1 LGQLYGLGFQ
11 RDPQGNIIHEN
22 GLPLHTQ
29 EKVSAGSYQPDFR
42 LGWFNSFN
50 YKNINLSFL
59 FDGQVGGQIYSRSH
73 ALYATAGTIVNDDDP
88 NLDLKTTDG
97 RTIYGVSYDA
107 SGAPVYALEQQ
118 GGVVGPGVMYD
129 GSGNLVPNTVEVP
142 AGGAGYT
149 GYFYNYYGNG
159 FNRDNI
165 EAATYDATYFK
176 LRTLSLGFA
185 MPKKL
190 AKSWGFQSA
199 NISIIGNNLLLFS
212 KVPSIDPETYS
223 IRNGIFVNGFES
235 TAIPSQR
242 SIGLNLNLKF

>member
-1 LGQLYGLGFQ
+1 
-11 RDPQGNIIHEN
+11 
-22 GLPLHTQ
+22 
-29 EKVSAGSYQPDFR
+29 
-42 LGWFNSFN
+42 
-50 YKNINLSFL
+50 
-59 FDGQVGGQIYSRSH
+59 
-73 ALYATAGTIVNDDDP
+73 
-88 NLDLKTTDG
+88 
-97 RTIYGVSYDA
+97 
-107 SGAPVYALEQQ
+107 
-118 GGVVGPGVMYD
+118 
-129 GSGNLVPNTVEVP
+129 VP